1 MHAAAD
7 ANGVTVVVQPMRSND
22 RRDGTAAGVTAVV
35 QPTRGIDLCGCAVAP
50 VSRAATRVACILE
63 LLGPPAMKFL
73 SRSGCPLC
81 RTAVTK
87 PTLPERC
94 QSARNRSV
102 KFAQAAQ
109 PARKPNS
116 GGFLQD
122 VFRALIDEYEASL
135 GQRLERPR
143 AFGGVTTLS
152 ANHLVCPH
160 KFIARAVGHCRS
172 SILSVTCCRAVG
184 LAFAASYIPY
194 LLHP

>member
-1 MHAAAD
+1 MRTALLWSCSRCVAMTGAMARRRASPQSCNRRVAMIFAD
-7 ANGVTVVVQPMRSND
+7 ARLWRQS
-22 RRDGTAAGVTAVV
+22 AGL
-35 QPTRGIDLCGCAVAP
+35 Q
-50 VSRAATRVACILE
+50 
-63 LLGPPAMKFL
+63 LGWLAFL
-73 SRSGCPLC
+73 SSWARQRSIFRFEAGGALC